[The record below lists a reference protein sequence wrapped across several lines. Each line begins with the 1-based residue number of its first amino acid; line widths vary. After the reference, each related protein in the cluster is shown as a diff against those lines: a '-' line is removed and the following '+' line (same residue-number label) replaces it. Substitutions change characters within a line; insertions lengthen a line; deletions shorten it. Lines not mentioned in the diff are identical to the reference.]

1 MPNFLSSKLARGK
14 GVVFEKVEELEIHFA
29 LHSLQAPSKA
39 GASGWILKV
48 ELELEGGRWW
58 RRLPAACMP
67 TGSAHGGG
75 FLASRWEE
83 WWCGLSKATW
93 QLW

>member
-1 MPNFLSSKLARGK
+1 MSSKLAREK
-14 GVVFEKVEELEIHFA
+14 GVVFKKLKHLRST
-29 LHSLQAPSKA
+29 LHCIRYKLQARH
-39 GASGWILKV
+39 GASGPRLDVKSRV
-48 ELELEGGRWW
+48 GAGKAGRWW

>member
-1 MPNFLSSKLARGK
+1 ML
-14 GVVFEKVEELEIHFA
+14 EKVEALEIHFA
-29 LHSLQAPSKA
+29 LHSVQAPSKA
-39 GASGWILKV
+39 GPRLDFKSRVGAGKA
-48 ELELEGGRWW
+48 GRWW